1 MKYKKCP
8 RCEINYIP
16 IEDDYCEIC
25 KKELKGQ
32 LVFDII
38 DEEDIDFDAEGIC
51 PRCKTNYVADGEKYC
66 HQCLIELEG
75 GNKRLSDLDEPDE
88 WAKMDENAEDIDL
101 AEDLEEIEELGID
114 EAEELSLENL
124 AEQEGWNDEE
134 EEEEEEEELYY
145 HNEDDDFEDLDVDL
159 DDEDFDDEEEEDL
172 DEDDD

>member
-16 IEDDYCEIC
+16 VDDDYCEIC

-38 DEEDIDFDAEGIC
+38 DEEEIDYDAEGIC

-66 HQCLIELEG
+66 HQCLVELESN
-75 GNKRLSDLDEPDE
+75 NKRISDLDEPDE
-88 WAKMDENAEDIDL
+88 WAKLDTDDETLDL
-101 AEDLEEIEELGID
+101 GEDLEEIEEIGID
-114 EAEELSLENL
+114 EETELSLENL

-134 EEEEEEEELYY
+134 EEEEEEEFYQSS
-145 HNEDDDFEDLDVDL
+145 DDDFEELDVDL
-159 DDEDFDDEEEEDL
+159 DSDEFDDEEDEDFL
-172 DEDDD
+172 DEDED